1 MNYNFYFYFI
11 KKKVRNI
18 VLANYLGQKNKKFKK
33 NDNEIGSF
41 LFNKKNKN
49 LDNFFK

>member
-11 KKKVRNI
+11 KKKKSEEYCISKLFRT
-18 VLANYLGQKNKKFKK
+18 KNKKFKK

-41 LFNKKNKN
+41 LFNKKK
-49 LDNFFK
+49 